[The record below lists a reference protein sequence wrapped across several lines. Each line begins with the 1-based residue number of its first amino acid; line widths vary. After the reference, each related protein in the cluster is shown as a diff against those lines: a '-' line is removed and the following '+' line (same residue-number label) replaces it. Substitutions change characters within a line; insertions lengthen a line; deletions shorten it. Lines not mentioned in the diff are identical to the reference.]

1 MDDVFVYLAPLPN
14 AIDEYVT
21 PCSDGYTIYIN
32 EKLSR
37 SQQIEAYNHAVSH
50 IAGNDF
56 EKHDVQEI
64 ERSIQ

>member
-37 SQQIEAYNHAVSH
+37 PQQIEAYTHAMHH
-50 IAGNDF
+50 IAGNDYD
-56 EKHDVQEI
+56 KADVQEI
-64 ERSIQ
+64 ERRLL